1 MTASNKDDF
10 LFKLHTELHR
20 IGVDNNE
27 DIFADFEEHFR
38 ASAAQG
44 YTEEE
49 TCARLGD
56 VKEIARSYV
65 DIEST
70 AINSIL
76 ANAIEESRPHVSLKK
91 PGRDVPAA
99 SAPAEAPAQS
109 EQPSVIMEQP
119 SPIREITPEHI
130 AVEPAPSSGTSLPK
144 VNISKPVQS
153 EQPAAQ
159 VQQLTQTAQQ
169 PQAAREVT
177 PQHIAQEPAPTQSMP
192 LPNSTQTAKSGST
205 TPQDTRTDAQKQSR
219 DTSHQAELPPQTE
232 AEKKGF
238 SFSDIKGRNLDI
250 NIGKLVTQICL
261 DIFIYSWAIP
271 TLGSLIV
278 GFIGAAVIG
287 TGGAAIAQFA
297 SGHFH
302 ILSRIFL
309 ASGLGSLCVLMSC
322 LGVKMVKGF
331 IHIIKSIVIAHIK
344 ALYDL

>member
-1 MTASNKDDF
+1 MTANNKEDF

-38 ASAAQG
+38 ASAEQG

-76 ANAIEESRPHVSLKK
+76 ANAIEDSRPHVSLRK

-99 SAPAEAPAQS
+99 SAPVEQAPQQPVTT
-109 EQPSVIMEQP
+109 EQTA
-119 SPIREITPEHI
+119 PIREITPEHI
-130 AVEPAPSSGTSLPK
+130 AVEPAPSSATSMPK
-144 VNISKPVQS
+144 VNISKPVQT
-153 EQPAAQ
+153 EQPSY
-159 VQQLTQTAQQ
+159 TAQPSQQ
-169 PQAAREVT
+169 PVREVT
-177 PQHIAQEPAPTQSMP
+177 PQHTAQEPAAAQSVPTPSA
-192 LPNSTQTAKSGST
+192 TETAKSGTT
-205 TPQDTRTDAQKQSR
+205 TPQDTRTEAQKQPR

-232 AEKKGF
+232 TEKQGF
-238 SFSDIKGRNLDI
+238 SFADIKGRNLDI

-261 DIFIYSWAIP
+261 DLFVYSWALP
-271 TLGSLIV
+271 ALATLIIS
-278 GFIGAAVIG
+278 FISAAVIG
-287 TGGAAIAQFA
+287 TGAAAIAQFA

-309 ASGLGSLCVLMSC
+309 ATGLGSLCVLMTT
-322 LGVKMVKGF
+322 LGIKMVKGF